1 MKAYVDQDGCIACEL
16 CVEICPSVF
25 RMTDDGDSAEA
36 YVDEVAKEDVADAE
50 DARDSCPVD
59 VISLE
64 D

>member
-1 MKAYVDQDGCIACEL
+1 MKAFIDQDGCIACEL

-25 RMTDDGDSAEA
+25 RMTDDSAEV
-36 YVDEVAKEDVADAE
+36 YVDEVPKEDEADAE